1 MENTANAQN
10 MQNVQDAQNK
20 EGKEIDCKIFRAYLD
35 ILRELSKQLEQLAGL
50 ENRKLE
56 AVRANE
62 VKDVDDC
69 IRQEQVISLSLRGL
83 EQRRDKALK
92 AMGLEGIRLSG
103 LIECAPSELRWETIE
118 VVGDLQAR
126 YRIYR
131 SASSAARSGLER
143 VLHQVDRMLA
153 AEQQRNPTIQPVAAR
168 RNPRDLPEEPPVGG
182 HGADF
187 KV

>member
-131 SASSAARSGLER
+131 SASSAA
-143 VLHQVDRMLA
+143 
-153 AEQQRNPTIQPVAAR
+153 EQQRNPTIQPVAAR

-187 KV
+187 KA

>member
-1 MENTANAQN
+1 MMENTANTANTANTQN
-10 MQNVQDAQNK
+10 R
-20 EGKEIDCKIFRAYLD
+20 EGKGIDSKLFQAYLGL
-35 ILRELSKQLEQLAGL
+35 LRELSRQLEQLAGL
-50 ENRKLE
+50 EQRKLE

-69 IRQEQVISLSLRGL
+69 IRQEQVVSLSLRGL

-92 AMGLEGIRLSG
+92 AMGIGDVRLSG
-103 LIECAPSELRWETIE
+103 LIDCAPAELRGETIE
-118 VVGDLQAR
+118 VVGDLQDR

-143 VLHQVDRMLA
+143 VLHQVERMLA
-153 AEQQRNPTIQPVAAR
+153 EEQRRNPSVQAAAAAR
-168 RNPRDLPEEPPVGG
+168 RNPRDLPEEPPIGG

-187 KV
+187 KA